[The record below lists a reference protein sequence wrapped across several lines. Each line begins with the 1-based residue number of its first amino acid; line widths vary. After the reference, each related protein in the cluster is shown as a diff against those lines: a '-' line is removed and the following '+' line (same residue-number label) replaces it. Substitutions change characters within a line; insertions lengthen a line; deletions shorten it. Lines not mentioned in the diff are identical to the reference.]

1 MMKRYRNWAAGLVL
15 GLALVAPTRRA
26 AAQNYVVVTNTA
38 GPSVLSKDELS
49 KIFLKKSTRLIP
61 VDQDKDSPV
70 RNTFSRSVLGR
81 PVSAI
86 ASYWQQQIF
95 SGGDAPPA
103 EKGSDAEVLAYVRN
117 NPRAIGYVS
126 AGASLGSGVQA
137 VSLQ

>member
-1 MMKRYRNWAAGLVL
+1 MKRFSSWVAPLAFV
-15 GLALVAPTRRA
+15 LALLVPSHRA
-26 AAQNYVVVTNTA
+26 AAQGYVVITNAA
-38 GPSVLSKDELS
+38 GPSTVSKDELS
-49 KIFLKKSTRLIP
+49 KIFLKKSSALVA

-70 RNTFSRSVLGR
+70 RGAFSRAVLGR

-95 SGGDAPPA
+95 SGGEAPPA
-103 EKGSDAEVLAYVRN
+103 EKGSDAEVLALVRA

-137 VSLQ
+137 VSVQ